1 MSVRVQTRWVA
12 GVLVIAVAAAGW
24 FGWRQ
29 AQWRQRF
36 YVETV
41 NQLIYHLDMA
51 ERNLVRA
58 RETTSY
64 QEETEAM
71 ATAFGYLISAHVE
84 SAALM
89 RQMAPPRKGQPLY
102 MPDHA
107 VTMLIQYARNL
118 SPDMPDAAVQ
128 KRIELLD
135 GLEQAL
141 ANGLSGVQGEPGY
154 TFALDPLTMRVD
166 VPVLKE
172 SLQDYF
178 QAMNPPEHWPRVPTF
193 EDDPN
198 MPALSARRQGSDVVV
213 RADWTRTYKLFPY
226 DWEGYWILARP
237 AAGSAVAVTSDAGPQ
252 QRMGTGAFEPAE
264 TDTLTA
270 DQHEAFRDRLPSGW
284 TAGSYVIVRIPD
296 GLAQTLTLR
305 GAQGELFWL
314 RPRSSE
320 KAVLLPVAP

>member
-1 MSVRVQTRWVA
+1 VRVQARWWV
-12 GVLVIAVAAAGW
+12 GSLIIAVAAAGW
-24 FGWRQ
+24 FGWQ
-29 AQWRQRF
+29 QSQWRQRF

-84 SAALM
+84 SSALM
-89 RQMAPPRKGQPLY
+89 KQMAPFRKGKPAY
-102 MPDHA
+102 MPEHA
-107 VTMLIQYARNL
+107 VPMLIQYARNL
-118 SPDMPDAAVQ
+118 SPELPDAAVQ
-128 KRIELLD
+128 RRIELLD

-141 ANGLSGVQGEPGY
+141 AASLSGVQGEPGY
-154 TFALDPLTMRVD
+154 TFTLDPLTMRVD

-193 EDDPN
+193 EDEPN
-198 MPALSARRQGSDVVV
+198 TPALSARRQGSDVLL
-213 RADWTRTYKLFPY
+213 RADWARTYKLFPY

-237 AAGSAVAVTSDAGPQ
+237 AAGSAVAVTSDAGVQ
-252 QRMGTGAFEPAE
+252 QRMGTGPFEPVE
-264 TDTLTA
+264 TVALTA
-270 DQHEAFRDRLPSGW
+270 DQHEALKNRLPSGW
-284 TAGSYVIVRIPD
+284 TAGSYTIIRISD
-296 GLAQTLTLR
+296 GLPQTLTLR
-305 GAQGELFWL
+305 GIEGELFWL

-320 KAVLLPVAP
+320 KAVLLPIAP